1 MESATRIRGA
11 AGVKTTPIFP
21 LPNVVLFPHTFL
33 PLHVFEPR
41 YRGMIVDALAGRR
54 LITMVLARA
63 VRPPGAAPSV
73 HGIGSVGRIEVV
85 EPLEDGRFNI
95 VLRGIARV
103 ALGRV
108 AEQPARY
115 WRAEVEVLA
124 EMLPDLQDP
133 VVAES
138 KAGFLLTARRYG
150 ELVLQGEYAAD
161 LLNDAVPYAML
172 VNRAASLLRISVA
185 RKQRLLT
192 LDDVG
197 ERARLAQGWME
208 DQIEAG
214 LAIES
219 FTARRPRD
227 PRRN

>member
-1 MESATRIRGA
+1 MESEAPIPA
-11 AGVKTTPIFP
+11 ASMRTSPIFP

-41 YRGMIVDALAGRR
+41 YRGMVADALAGRR
-54 LITMVLARA
+54 LITMVLAHE
-63 VRPPGAAPSV
+63 VRPPGARPSI
-73 HGIGSVGRIEVV
+73 HPIGSLGRIEVA
-85 EPLEDGRFNI
+85 ERLEDGRFDI

-103 ALGRV
+103 ALGSV
-108 AEQPARY
+108 TELPARY
-115 WRAEVEVLA
+115 WRAEIEILG

-133 VVAES
+133 QVADG
-138 KAGFLLTARRYG
+138 KAGFLLSARRYG
-150 ELVLQGEYAAD
+150 ELVLQGEYPPD

-185 RKQRLLT
+185 WKQRLLA

-197 ERARLAQGWME
+197 ERARLSKVWMDE
-208 DQIEAG
+208 QIEAV
-214 LAIES
+214 LAVES
-219 FTARRPRD
+219 FESRRPRD